1 MSSFV
6 AATTAGRS
14 QCGNWSPDG
23 VPFSPNGVKRHRH
36 RRVRL
41 GSLARSRR
49 SRSPGTRCRGAD
61 AICDHDGAATL
72 TSHVPAPNNS
82 FLLMQ
87 KQRQHQ
93 QLNAE
98 VFRHRR
104 PSHSTQLQLLY
115 QRITFVLATT
125 NPLLEVAPTTVRL
138 VLLIYRLLFRHVVRS
153 GFPSLSLSAGKRHI
167 SKVHIAAKSICKG
180 RRDG

>member
-104 PSHSTQLQLLY
+104 PSHSTQTSTAVPTYNLCTCNNESLARGRTDHCATGSTYLQAAFPPRCQIWFSQFESFSREKTY
-115 QRITFVLATT
+115 VESPHRR
-125 NPLLEVAPTTVRL
+125 EVDL
-138 VLLIYRLLFRHVVRS
+138 
-153 GFPSLSLSAGKRHI
+153 
-167 SKVHIAAKSICKG
+167 
-180 RRDG
+180 